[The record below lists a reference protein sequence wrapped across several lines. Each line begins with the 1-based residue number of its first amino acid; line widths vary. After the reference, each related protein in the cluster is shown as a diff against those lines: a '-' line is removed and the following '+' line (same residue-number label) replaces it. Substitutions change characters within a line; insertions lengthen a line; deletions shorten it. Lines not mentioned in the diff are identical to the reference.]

1 METAHLLD
9 RIAALRNAVKFL
21 RSENAYLKSHDLLS
35 DLDALPTCELPPTP
49 PRSPEPSAEADPS
62 AAAVR
67 RPSAGLPWVP
77 TSASAGAGAVVP
89 PESFAVRS
97 KRLLRE
103 ARLLSCTP
111 RLVELP
117 RPPAVVADDAPSAA
131 ARGGAGGSRRRDP
144 RQQLWAE
151 KERAR
156 RLEQRLVL
164 LQEESPQGRWR
175 RPQGSGPADLVGARG
190 AHVRA

>member
-49 PRSPEPSAEADPS
+49 PRSPEPSAEADSS

-97 KRLLRE
+97 KRLLRD

-117 RPPAVVADDAPSAA
+117 RPAAVVADDAASA

-175 RPQGSGPADLVGARG
+175 RQPGGLADLAGARG